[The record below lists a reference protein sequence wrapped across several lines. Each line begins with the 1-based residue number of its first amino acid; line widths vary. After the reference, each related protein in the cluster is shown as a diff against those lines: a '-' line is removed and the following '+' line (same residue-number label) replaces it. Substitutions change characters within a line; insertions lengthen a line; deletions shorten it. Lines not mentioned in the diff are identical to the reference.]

1 MLYKLNRDDDED
13 DEGIE
18 VNLNNFADELQKQ
31 TEYHTKKI
39 LKEDSES
46 VEQFLN
52 EITKLILIQVDKIED
67 DDIALDLTT
76 LVTTALGG
84 IGTALLE
91 LKEENLHYKSE
102 VINYSQ
108 EPRPRNKLIKKRFD
122 IN

>member
-1 MLYKLNRDDDED
+1 MLYKINRDDDED

-67 DDIALDLTT
+67 DDVALDLTT

-91 LKEENLHYKSE
+91 LKEENCHYKSE
-102 VINYSQ
+102 VINYIAKNQ
-108 EPRPRNKLIKKRFD
+108 DPETN
-122 IN
+122 